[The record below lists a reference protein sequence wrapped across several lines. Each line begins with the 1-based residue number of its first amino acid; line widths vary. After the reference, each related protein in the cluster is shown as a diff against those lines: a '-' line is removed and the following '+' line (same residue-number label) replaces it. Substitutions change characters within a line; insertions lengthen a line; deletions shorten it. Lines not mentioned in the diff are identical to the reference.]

1 MGARA
6 RVLVTRPAGQSDAL
20 LAALE
25 SRGFT
30 AEHLPMLAIEPID
43 PLPGAQR
50 QRLLDLDRY
59 DHLIFI
65 SANAARIGLER
76 IDEFWPQ
83 LPLGQR
89 YWAVGASTA
98 AVLADA
104 GLAAESP
111 PGDMSSEGLLAM
123 PGLAAPQ
130 GQRVLLVKGEGGR
143 ELLERAL
150 RARGAEVDTLCCY
163 RRGPAG
169 NDPRRVQ
176 ALLAGPGIDIILI
189 SSGEGLALLSGLL
202 QPRERTNLADTALLV
217 VPSPRVATQAQELGW
232 QHIVCAENAS
242 DDAML
247 AAIADRREAQLGEKQ
262 H

>member
-6 RVLVTRPAGQSDAL
+6 RVLVTRPAGQADAL

-25 SRGFT
+25 SRGFV

-43 PLPGAQR
+43 PLPGAER
-50 QRLLDLDRY
+50 QRVLDLDRY
-59 DHLIFI
+59 QHLIFI
-65 SANAARIGLER
+65 SANAARIGLAR

-83 LPLGQR
+83 LPAGQR

-98 AVLADA
+98 AVLAGA

-111 PGDMSSEGLLAM
+111 RSDMSSEGLLAM
-123 PGLAAPQ
+123 PGLADAQ
-130 GQRVLLVKGEGGR
+130 GQRILLIKGEGGR
-143 ELLERAL
+143 DLLARAL
-150 RARGAEVDTLCCY
+150 RERGAGVDTLCCY
-163 RRGPAG
+163 RRAPVGHDAG
-169 NDPRRVQ
+169 RIRELVDGSG
-176 ALLAGPGIDIILI
+176 LDIILI

-202 QPRERTNLADTALLV
+202 QPREHTNLAGTTLV

-247 AAIADRREAQLGEKQ
+247 AAITDWHEAQLGETQ